1 VESPNVIERYE
12 FKYLIPERLVPAI
25 REAARATSR
34 IDEHAG
40 PDGTYRIRSLYLDT
54 DRYHLYWANEREAGD
69 RFKARIRGYPG
80 SEKAPVFFEVKRRV
94 YDVIL
99 KTRAA
104 LPVDRWKDV
113 LEGRADPSIALGG
126 AAGKRGTE
134 KFIQKMATYHLRP
147 VILVEYE
154 REAYASVVDKYARL
168 TFDRKVACQ
177 PKETLD
183 LEADPKRWR
192 PVDNPTR
199 TVTLEPVCVL
209 ELKFE
214 TKPPRWMVN
223 LVKRLDLTRRSF
235 SKYCYS
241 VDAQLLLP
249 QAQRVIGVRGI
260 AS

>member
-25 REAARATSR
+25 REAARATSK

-40 PDGTYRIRSLYLDT
+40 PDGTYKIRSLYLDT
-54 DRYHLYWANEREAGD
+54 DRYHLYWANEREQGD
-69 RFKARIRGYPG
+69 RFKARVRGYPG
-80 SEKAPVFFEVKRRV
+80 KKAPVFLEVKRRV

-104 LPVDRWKDV
+104 LPADRWKDV
-113 LEGRADPSIALGG
+113 LEGRADPSIAFGG

-134 KFIQKMATYHLRP
+134 RFLQKMATYHLQP
-147 VILVEYE
+147 VILVEYQ
-154 REAYASVVDKYARL
+154 REAYVSLVDKYARL
-168 TFDRKVACQ
+168 TFDRK
-177 PKETLD
+177 
-183 LEADPKRWR
+183 ADPKRWR
-192 PVDNPTR
+192 PVDHPVR

-249 QAQRVIGVRGI
+249 QTQRVLGARGI